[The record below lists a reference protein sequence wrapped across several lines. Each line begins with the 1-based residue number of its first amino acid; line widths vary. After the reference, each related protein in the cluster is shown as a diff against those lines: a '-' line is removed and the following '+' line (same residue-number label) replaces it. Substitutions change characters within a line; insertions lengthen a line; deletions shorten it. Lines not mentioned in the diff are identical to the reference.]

1 VTANAGAVHHIFV
14 KFCDTPA
21 HVGGFDSGDLVQ
33 ALIAFWT
40 YALAAALFASLAL
53 WELRRGLGES
63 EQRILLA
70 AFALTGVWAWITA
83 MAPTTILAAYS
94 ETARNLVWVGVLY
107 RLADIDGREEQRGVK
122 PVYAAVAA
130 VLGLQLVVDAL
141 PLIIDTDGISGNH
154 ALVVT
159 AIILRLT
166 AAAGSLVLVH
176 NLYGQAA
183 PSSRGSIRLAMIAL
197 AGMWAYDLNLY
208 TIAYFDPGSAR
219 GLFDWRGLAIAL
231 TAPLFAI
238 GGSRDDPWRI
248 RLSRAATFQSLSL
261 LAICAYL
268 AVMAMLVTALR
279 GSGIDWTRAF
289 LVALLAAMTIAAM
302 VLLPSNRA
310 RGWAKV
316 KIAKHFF
323 EHRYDYRT
331 EWLRFTET
339 IGATGPKAAPLGQR
353 VIKAFADILDAP
365 GGLLLVADEN
375 GSIEPAASWNWSGSA
390 NLGTA
395 IPSTEALAF
404 WLSVGAEGRI
414 LDFDALSGGWA
425 DARDRELDIPA
436 PLLGEEQA
444 WTGVPLIHDDRLV
457 GLVLLAAPDYRR
469 PLDWEDFDLLRAAGR
484 QAASSLAE
492 AHGQQAL
499 MNAQRFEDFNR
510 RFAFIL
516 HDIKNLVSQL
526 SLLARNAER
535 HADNADFRAD
545 MVATLKGSVG
555 KMNELLARLAPTPD
569 QRPAKPEL
577 TPLRAL
583 VASAIAAKRGDHEVK
598 LLGDGNLWVIA
609 DPLLLEQAIGHLVQN
624 AVDASKPG
632 DPVTVRM
639 AGDEDQATIT
649 IADSGSGMDADF
661 VRTRLFQP
669 FASTKKGGFGVGA
682 FEAKSLLSAMGG
694 RLTVESKPG
703 EGSTFTISLP
713 AATPA
718 AEPQRKTA

>member
-1 VTANAGAVHHIFV
+1 ME
-14 KFCDTPA
+14 
-21 HVGGFDSGDLVQ
+21 
-33 ALIAFWT
+33 ALIAFWSH
-40 YALAAALFASLAL
+40 ALAAALFASLTL

-70 AFALTGVWAWITA
+70 AFALTASWAWITSL
-83 MAPTTILAAYS
+83 APTSMLAAYS
-94 ETARNLVWVGVLY
+94 ETARNLVWVTVLY
-107 RLADIDGREEQRGVK
+107 RLAGIDSSEEQRGVK

-141 PLIIDTDGISGNH
+141 PLVVNTDTISPGH
-154 ALVVT
+154 ALIVT

-166 AAAGSLVLVH
+166 AAAGALVLVH

-183 PSSRGSIRLAMIAL
+183 PASRGNIRLAMIAL
-197 AGMWAYDLNLY
+197 AAMWAYDLNFY
-208 TIAYFDPGSAR
+208 TIAYFDPGKAQ
-219 GLFDWRGLAIAL
+219 GLFDWRGLVLVMA
-231 TAPLFAI
+231 APLFAF
-238 GGSRDDPWRI
+238 GGGQDERWRI
-248 RLSRAATFQSLSL
+248 RLSRAATFQSLSM
-261 LAICAYL
+261 LAIAAYI
-268 AVMAMLVTALR
+268 AVMAVLVTALR
-279 GSGIDWTRAF
+279 DSGVDWTRA
-289 LVALLAAMTIAAM
+289 LLILLLAAMTAAAI
-302 VLLPSNRA
+302 VLLPSSRA

-316 KIAKHFF
+316 MFAKHFF

-339 IGATGPKAAPLGQR
+339 IGASGPKTPPLGQR

-375 GSIEPAASWNWSGSA
+375 GMIEPAAAWNWSGSSNPGA
-390 NLGTA
+390 A
-395 IPSTEALAF
+395 IPSVEALSF

-414 LDFDALSGGWA
+414 IDFDAIAGGWS
-425 DARDRELDIPA
+425 DQRDEGRGIPA
-436 PLLGEEQA
+436 QFLNEEQA

-469 PLDWEDFDLLRAAGR
+469 TLDWEDFDLLRTAGR

-492 AHGQQAL
+492 SHAQQTL

-516 HDIKNLVSQL
+516 HDVKNLVSQL
-526 SLLARNAER
+526 SLLSRNAER

-555 KMNELLARLAPTPD
+555 KMNDLLARLAPAPD
-569 QRPAKPEL
+569 QRPAKPEP
-577 TPLRAL
+577 TPMRAL
-583 VASAIAAKRGDHEVK
+583 VASAIAAKRGDHEVQ
-598 LLGDGNLWVIA
+598 LLGDGNLWVMA

-624 AVDASKPG
+624 AVDASRPHQ
-632 DPVTVRM
+632 PVSVRM
-639 AGDEDQATIT
+639 GGSNGHVT
-649 IADSGSGMDADF
+649 IAISDSGTGMDAEF

-682 FEAKSLLSAMGG
+682 FEAKSIVAAMGG
-694 RLTVESKPG
+694 RLTVESRPG
-703 EGSTFTISLP
+703 EGSLFTIILP
-713 AATPA
+713 AAEA
-718 AEPQRKTA
+718 APEPKRKTA